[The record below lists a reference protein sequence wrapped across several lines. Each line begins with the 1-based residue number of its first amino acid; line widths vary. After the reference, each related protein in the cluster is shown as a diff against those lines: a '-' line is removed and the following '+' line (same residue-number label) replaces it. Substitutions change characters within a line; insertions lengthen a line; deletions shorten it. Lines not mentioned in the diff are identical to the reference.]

1 MRARGRSTRVEFKV
15 HFTTCT
21 ALATLQPANAI
32 TAINKPHP
40 PPVITFDFLFFFFA
54 GIYFCCHSCS
64 SCGGAGVSDYSTGST
79 VCHHCHLFHQVSLV
93 FHSEAI

>member
-21 ALATLQPANAI
+21 ALQPANAI
-32 TAINKPHP
+32 TAINKPLP
-40 PPVITFDFLFFFFA
+40 PPVITFDFFFFFA

-79 VCHHCHLFHQVSLV
+79 VCHRCHLVHQVSLV